1 MMTDTVRGCF
11 NWVPSL
17 SDTGLAIFTIT
28 VKDSSCVPPGI
39 ILQQT
44 FTIPI
49 YIWPPTVG
57 GPDTAICSI
66 DTIQLNVNGGTA
78 WEWTVLPGGAPI
90 TSLSCTNCK
99 NPFAWPS
106 TTTSYVVTST
116 AGNTFC
122 NKNKDTVTIEVLAA
136 PDFDLGPDVTTC
148 IGDSIQLNVNLNPE
162 PNTTYS
168 ILWTPNTFL
177 NSDIIESPISKPTSD
192 ITYVVTVVPNGIG
205 QCGGRDT
212 INVAVLQGFTVFN
225 NDTAICLGAAVQ
237 INAFGDPR
245 YTYEWTPA
253 LGVSNPSLL
262 NPLLT
267 PSITGPHTYV
277 VTATFPGCTDSA
289 QVVGIDVQPVPNV
302 FVGADQILCFGD
314 TVRIHPVIDPPPSV
328 YPSYTYNWAPAG
340 GLDNPS
346 VVNPVFTALA
356 TTTLALSV
364 STPAGCISSDDI
376 KLEVVAAEFIEVSA
390 DTAVCPGDTAMLRVT
405 GGSVASL
412 AWMPP
417 YYISDSNSFNPL
429 VWPVT
434 STTYTVVARD
444 TSFCLDTAEITVTV
458 QPNAV
463 VALPDSTR
471 IYPGDSY
478 QMDPGGNGLY
488 FQWQP
493 YYGLTATNIANP
505 IATPGVNTRYF
516 VTATTEFGC
525 MAVDSIDV
533 YVALDSYIDV
543 PNAFSPGT
551 GPNNTIKVV
560 HLGDATLKSFV
571 IYNRWGAKVFE
582 SSDINQGWDGRMK
595 GEPQPM
601 GVYVYMV
608 EAVSPTGRKFVKQGN
623 ITLIR

>member
-1 MMTDTVRGCF
+1 
-11 NWVPSL
+11 
-17 SDTGLAIFTIT
+17 
-28 VKDSSCVPPGI
+28 
-39 ILQQT
+39 
-44 FTIPI
+44 
-49 YIWPPTVG
+49 
-57 GPDTAICSI
+57 
-66 DTIQLNVNGGTA
+66 
-78 WEWTVLPGGAPI
+78 
-90 TSLSCTNCK
+90 
-99 NPFAWPS
+99 
-106 TTTSYVVTST
+106 
-116 AGNTFC
+116 
-122 NKNKDTVTIEVLAA
+122 
-136 PDFDLGPDVTTC
+136 
-148 IGDSIQLNVNLNPE
+148 
-162 PNTTYS
+162 
-168 ILWTPNTFL
+168 
-177 NSDIIESPISKPTSD
+177 
-192 ITYVVTVVPNGIG
+192 
-205 QCGGRDT
+205 
-212 INVAVLQGFTVFN
+212 
-225 NDTAICLGAAVQ
+225 
-237 INAFGDPR
+237 
-245 YTYEWTPA
+245 
-253 LGVSNPSLL
+253 
-262 NPLLT
+262 
-267 PSITGPHTYV
+267 
-277 VTATFPGCTDSA
+277 
-289 QVVGIDVQPVPNV
+289 VGIDVQPVPNV

-582 SSDINQGWDGRMK
+582 SSDINHGWDGRMK